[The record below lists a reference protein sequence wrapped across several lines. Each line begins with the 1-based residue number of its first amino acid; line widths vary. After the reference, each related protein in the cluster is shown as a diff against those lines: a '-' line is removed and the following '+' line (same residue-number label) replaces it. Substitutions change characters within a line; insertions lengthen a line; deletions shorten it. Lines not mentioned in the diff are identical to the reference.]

1 MTGNKTVLQVFFGI
15 ILVAT
20 GIPGALAE
28 YEPNDNYSSLVLSY
42 QSTTFANPVCVGND
56 CHTGLSG
63 PAAVY
68 SRQIMPNLALGL
80 SGSYLQSSGNSST
93 LKSTGGSV
101 FAKVIAGI
109 SRNVDVG
116 ASLAALFSTTER
128 CSINPDT
135 CTSIRDTGTD
145 VGVFG
150 KVFLNDSKSLS
161 LALSYD
167 SIAYQKAPNQ
177 SVVVL
182 SLVSVLAKHH
192 RLALSV
198 DRVRDSGGNAISGGY
213 GLGYTYLVF

>member
-1 MTGNKTVLQVFFGI
+1 MISNKTVLQVFIGT
-15 ILVAT
+15 ILVAI
-20 GIPGALAE
+20 GISSALAE

-42 QSTTFANPVCVGND
+42 RSTTFANPVCVGND

-68 SRQIMPNLALGL
+68 SQQIMPNLALGL
-80 SGSYLQSSGNSST
+80 SGSYLQSGGNSST

-101 FAKVIAGI
+101 FAEVIAGI
-109 SRNVDVG
+109 GRDVDVG
-116 ASLAALFSTTER
+116 ASLAALVSTTEL
-128 CSINPDT
+128 CSVNPDS
-135 CTSIRDTGTD
+135 CTSTQDTGTD

-150 KVFLNDSKSLS
+150 KLFLNDSKSLS

-167 SIAYQKAPNQ
+167 SIVYQKAPNQ

-182 SLVSVLAKHH
+182 SLVTVLAKHH
-192 RLALSV
+192 RLALSF

-213 GLGYTYLVF
+213 GFGYTYLVF